1 MVALVQEAR
10 DECSDDG
17 TGMSR
22 IFDALSR
29 TAGEYEDILLPL
41 REDTPD
47 NQVAV
52 DPADRAEIV
61 VLRDVLPI
69 EDAPPMEAPLPEPA
83 PEILYAPP
91 LSSGA
96 ESLKGDARSTVL
108 TGIRTVDLR
117 IPRSVPALPF
127 DGVHDAAGEEYR
139 MIRSRILHHP
149 SRPKVFLVSSPCP
162 GDGKTVTTLNIA
174 GALALK
180 GTTDVL
186 VIDGDFA
193 YSAFGN
199 ITGIPSSPGLGEVL
213 SGEARLE
220 DAIVR
225 ASQFPSLHL
234 LAAGK
239 SNANP
244 AELLDSEAWTSLMER
259 IRRHFGYVVF
269 DSPPVEAVPY
279 YGRLLAACDG
289 MVLVVRPDHSGR
301 QELSSALGSTPPQ
314 KLLGVVLNCQRPWL
328 LNKKDYRSYNR
339 YYGTRQE

>member
-1 MVALVQEAR
+1 
-10 DECSDDG
+10 
-17 TGMSR
+17 MSR

-29 TAGEYEDILLPL
+29 TDGGYEDILLPL
-41 REDTPD
+41 RENTPD
-47 NQVAV
+47 QPAAV
-52 DPADRAEIV
+52 DAADPGEDV
-61 VLRDVLPI
+61 VLRDALPI
-69 EDAPPMEAPLPEPA
+69 EDALPMETALPERA
-83 PEILYAPP
+83 PEVRYTLPVSAAP
-91 LSSGA
+91 
-96 ESLKGDARSTVL
+96 ESLKEDARSTVL
-108 TGIRTVDLR
+108 TGIRTLDLR

-162 GDGKTVTTLNIA
+162 GDGKTITTLNIA

-186 VIDGDFA
+186 VVDGDFA
-193 YSAFGN
+193 YSAFST
-199 ITGIPSSPGLGEVL
+199 ITGIPTSPGLGEVL
-213 SGEARLE
+213 CGEARLE
-220 DAIVR
+220 EAIVR
-225 ASQFPSLHL
+225 AAQLPSLHL

-239 SNANP
+239 STANP
-244 AELLDSEAWTSLMER
+244 AELLDSEAWISLMER

-269 DSPPVEAVPY
+269 DSPPVDAVPY

-289 MVLVVRPDHSGR
+289 MVLVARPDHSGR
-301 QELSSALGSTPPQ
+301 EELSSALRSTPAQ

-328 LNKKDYRSYNR
+328 LNKKDYRKYTH